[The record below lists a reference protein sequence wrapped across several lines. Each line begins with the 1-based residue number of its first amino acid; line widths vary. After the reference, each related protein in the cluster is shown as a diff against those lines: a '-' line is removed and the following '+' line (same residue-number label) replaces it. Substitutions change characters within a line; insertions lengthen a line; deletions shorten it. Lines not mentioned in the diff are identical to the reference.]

1 MKTLKKPIAW
11 VFCILWHH
19 KIFILL
25 VPAPEDEAMLAR
37 ALEMSMEPEGSKN
50 SAKAASAEPNLAAM
64 TEEEQIAYA
73 MRMSMQVIVY
83 AY

>member
-1 MKTLKKPIAW
+1 
-11 VFCILWHH
+11 
-19 KIFILL
+19 
-25 VPAPEDEAMLAR
+25 MLAR